1 MTMKILNLLALEI
14 NVLRKC
20 VTLERIGLYPDGLG
34 EYIWNETLSLACSR
48 HTAEK
53 LLSFLKRAT

>member
-1 MTMKILNLLALEI
+1 MNSIVKLKDKRYLMTMKILNLLALEI

-34 EYIWNETLSLACSR
+34 EYI
-48 HTAEK
+48 
-53 LLSFLKRAT
+53 